1 MIYSFF
7 IFGFVCMLSDNGEV
21 NWYIVGFFLYLFVK
35 IKLIFGFGDLL
46 RFLVVVFFLFINRL
60 L

>member
-1 MIYSFF
+1 
-7 IFGFVCMLSDNGEV
+7 MLSDNGEV